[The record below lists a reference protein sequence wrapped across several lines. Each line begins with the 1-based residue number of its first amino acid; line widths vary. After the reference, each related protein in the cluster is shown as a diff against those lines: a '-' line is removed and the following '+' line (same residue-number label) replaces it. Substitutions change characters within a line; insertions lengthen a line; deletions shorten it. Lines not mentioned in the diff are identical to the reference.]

1 MAMTSNESNQRGIGS
16 IEVGGRILQILADAA
31 QPVMLRDLA
40 EAAKI
45 APGQAHAYLVSLR
58 KLDLVEQEAGTGR
71 YQLGP
76 FALHLGLAR
85 LRITQPYQ
93 IASDAIATFSAEVG
107 LAAFITVWGSYGPT
121 VVRIQESSHRYH
133 AAVRAGTVFDLS
145 TTATGKL
152 FSAFFPEKMIE
163 PLIKAELK
171 DPERSQAA
179 AAKITL
185 PMLRK
190 DLEKIRQLG
199 LSTIVDRPVPGLS
212 ALCAPV
218 FDHSGE
224 LQLAITIM
232 GPSTVVDVSQD
243 GPQAIALLSFTRR
256 LSEQLGYAKAA

>member
-1 MAMTSNESNQRGIGS
+1 MSS
-16 IEVGGRILQILADAA
+16 
-31 QPVMLRDLA
+31 
-40 EAAKI
+40 
-45 APGQAHAYLVSLR
+45 
-58 KLDLVEQEAGTGR
+58 
-71 YQLGP
+71 
-76 FALHLGLAR
+76 
-85 LRITQPYQ
+85 Q
-93 IASDAIATFSAEVG
+93 IASDAIATFSVEIG

-133 AAVRAGTVFDLS
+133 AAVRAGTVFDLA

-190 DLEKIRQLG
+190 DLERIRQLG

-212 ALCAPV
+212 ALSAPV

-243 GPQAIALLSFTRR
+243 GPQATALLSFTRR
-256 LSEQLGYAKAA
+256 LSEQLGYSKAA